1 VALGGSRAGQ
11 AASPELA
18 FYFPLTPGTIWV
30 YRSGGGT
37 EVVRRVG
44 GAVKSGGQ
52 ECRLIETV
60 ADGGVT
66 QSECYQV
73 TAAGVYVVHR
83 SGPGGSAALT
93 PPQPL
98 LSAPLSVG
106 RTWQWTG
113 TIGDRTI
120 TFDYQWARRETVV
133 TPAGRFDTMQSYFSG
148 EPAPGAR
155 IQSWRWFARG
165 VGLIKEDTIVTQ
177 GSQQQR
183 GYLELIRVT
192 RGR

>member
-1 VALGGSRAGQ
+1 
-11 AASPELA
+11 
-18 FYFPLTPGTIWV
+18 V
-30 YRSGGGT
+30 YRSGSGT
-37 EVVRRVG
+37 EVLRRVG
-44 GAVKSGGQ
+44 SAVKAGGQ

-60 ADGGVT
+60 AGGGVT

-73 TAAGVYVVHR
+73 TTAGVYVVHR
-83 SGPGGSAALT
+83 VGPGGSVVLT

-98 LSAPLSVG
+98 MLAPVVVG
-106 RTWQWTG
+106 RTWQWISTL
-113 TIGDRTI
+113 GDRTV

-133 TPAGRFDTMQSYFSG
+133 TPAGRFDAIQLYFMG

-165 VGLIKEDTIVTQ
+165 VGLVKEDTIVNQ

-183 GYLELIRVT
+183 GFLELMRVMT
-192 RGR
+192 GR